1 MADTSEYPKY
11 IWMDEEFV
19 PFEKATV
26 HVLSPCARN
35 AVNVFEGI
43 RGYWNSDR
51 NELFCFRL
59 PEHYKRLF
67 ESMRIMHLE
76 LPYSMQNH
84 TEFLLETLRKN
95 EIREDVHIRHQVLVN
110 GIGYFSATEPVS
122 MFIATMPRQ
131 SSPQLEK
138 GTRCCIST
146 WVRISDD
153 SVPPRVKAG
162 SNYQNSRL
170 AQIWAKKFGFE
181 DAILLNANGKVA
193 EGPAACLFMVR
204 NGKLITPSVT
214 QGILESVTRD
224 TIIELAKIEMDLD
237 VIEREIDRTELYVA
251 EEAFFVGTAAEVK
264 PIIEID
270 GFRLKSLESGSL
282 TRRIQR
288 CFFDAARGYN
298 PKYTDWLTPVYQARA

>member
-1 MADTSEYPKY
+1 MADTPKYPKY

-193 EGPAACLFMVR
+193 EGPAACLFMIR

-270 GFRLKSLESGSL
+270 GFRLKSLDSGSL

-288 CFFDAARGYN
+288 CFFDVVRGYN
-298 PKYTDWLTPVYQARA
+298 PKYADWLTPVYG

>member
-1 MADTSEYPKY
+1 MSDRPNYPKY

-19 PFEKATV
+19 LFEKATV

-35 AVNVFEGI
+35 AANVFEGI

-76 LPYSMQNH
+76 LPYSIENH

-110 GIGYFSATEPVS
+110 GIGLFSATEPVS
-122 MFIATMPRQ
+122 MFIATMPRP
-131 SSPQLEK
+131 SSPEIEK
-138 GTRCCIST
+138 GVRCCISAWT
-146 WVRISDD
+146 RISDD

-162 SNYQNSRL
+162 ANYQNSRL
-170 AQIWAKKFGFE
+170 ARIWADKFGFE
-181 DAILLNANGKVA
+181 EAILLNRNGKVA
-193 EGPAACLFMVR
+193 EGPGACLFMVR

-214 QGILESVTRD
+214 QGILESVTRE
-224 TIIELAKIEMDLD
+224 TIIELIHNEMGMD
-237 VIEREIDRTELYVA
+237 VVEREIDRTELYVA
-251 EEAFFVGTAAEVK
+251 EESFFVGTAAEVK

-270 GFRLKSLESGSL
+270 GFRLKSLDSGSL

-288 CFFDAARGYN
+288 CFFDVARGHN
-298 PKYTDWLTPVYQARA
+298 PKYMDWLTPVYQA

>member
-1 MADTSEYPKY
+1 MADTPKYPKY
-11 IWMDEEFV
+11 IWMDEKFV

-76 LPYSMQNH
+76 LPYSIENH

-138 GTRCCIST
+138 GTKCCIST

-153 SVPPRVKAG
+153 SVPPRVKAV

-224 TIIELAKIEMDLD
+224 TIIELAKTEMDLD
-237 VIEREIDRTELYVA
+237 VIEREIDRTELYLA

-270 GFRLKSLESGSL
+270 GFRLKSLDSGSL

-288 CFFDAARGYN
+288 CFFDVVRGYN
-298 PKYTDWLTPVYQARA
+298 PQYTDWLTPVYQA

>member
-1 MADTSEYPKY
+1 MADTPKYPKY

-19 PFEKATV
+19 PFEQATV

-35 AVNVFEGI
+35 AANVFEGI

-67 ESMRIMHLE
+67 ESMRIMHME
-76 LPYSMQNH
+76 LPYSIANH
-84 TEFLLETLRKN
+84 TDFLLQTLRKN

-110 GIGYFSATEPVS
+110 GIGYFSSTEPVS
-122 MFIATMPRQ
+122 MFIATMPRP
-131 SSPQLEK
+131 SSPQIEK
-138 GTRCCIST
+138 GTKCCISAWT
-146 WVRISDD
+146 RISDD

-162 SNYQNSRL
+162 ANYQNSRL
-170 AQIWAKKFGFE
+170 AKIWASKFGFE
-181 DAILLNANGKVA
+181 DTILLNRNGKVA

-224 TIIELAKIEMDLD
+224 TIIELAKKEMGID

-270 GFRLKSLESGSL
+270 GFKLKSLDSKSL

-288 CFFDAARGYN
+288 CFFDVARGYN
-298 PKYTDWLTPVYQARA
+298 PEYSDWLTPVYGA

>member
-1 MADTSEYPKY
+1 MAATPKYPKY

-19 PFEKATV
+19 PFDQATV

-35 AVNVFEGI
+35 AANVFEGI
-43 RGYWNSDR
+43 RGYWNSDA
-51 NELFCFRL
+51 NQLFCFRL
-59 PEHYKRLF
+59 PEHYKRLL
-67 ESMRIMHLE
+67 ESMRIMHME
-76 LPYSMQNH
+76 LPYSTENH
-84 TEFLLETLRKN
+84 IEFLLETLRKN

-110 GIGYFSATEPVS
+110 GVGFFSATEPVS

-131 SSPQLEK
+131 SSPQIEK
-138 GTRCCIST
+138 GIRCCISAWT
-146 WVRISDD
+146 RISDD

-170 AQIWAKKFGFE
+170 AQIWARKYGFE

-204 NGKLITPSVT
+204 NGTLATPSVT

-224 TIIELAKIEMDLD
+224 TIIELAQKEIGMA

-270 GFRLKSLESGSL
+270 GFRLKSLDSGSL

-288 CFFDAARGYN
+288 CYFDVARGYN
-298 PKYTDWLTPVYQARA
+298 PKYAQWLTPVYGE